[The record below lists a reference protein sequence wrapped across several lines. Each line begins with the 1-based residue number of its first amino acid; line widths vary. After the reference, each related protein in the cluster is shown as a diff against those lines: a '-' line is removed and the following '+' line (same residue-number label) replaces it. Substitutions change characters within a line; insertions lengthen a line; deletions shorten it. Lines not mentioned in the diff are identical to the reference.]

1 MIVFNV
7 RCCRGKLNGRLVTY
21 DCGNMK
27 LIPTFSPRN
36 SAEVDEWL
44 KVVSEF
50 LEMVLMNREMC
61 VVTWHKAEHI
71 FTDAVLEEITS
82 ETEDEMSY
90 FKATMT
96 ESILTDVC
104 KSPQFTYSE
113 LALTPDP
120 KISDARKLR
129 GSSKSKV
136 LKNEPKLD
144 FEYICMSNDGSSLCW
159 LNPSMSLASVKQ
171 ILEKHGSDILVSDS
185 LNLL

>member
-1 MIVFNV
+1 
-7 RCCRGKLNGRLVTY
+7 
-21 DCGNMK
+21 MK

-50 LEMVLMNREMC
+50 LEMVLINREMC

-71 FTDAVLEEITS
+71 FTDAVLEDITI
-82 ETEDEMSY
+82 ENVDEMSY
-90 FKATMT
+90 FKAIMT

-129 GSSKSKV
+129 GCSKSRV

-159 LNPSMSLASVKQ
+159 LNPSMSLASVKL

-185 LNLL
+185 INLL

>member
-1 MIVFNV
+1 M
-7 RCCRGKLNGRLVTY
+7 
-21 DCGNMK
+21 
-27 LIPTFSPRN
+27 IPTFSPRN

-44 KVVSEF
+44 NVVSEF
-50 LEMVLMNREMC
+50 LQMVLMNRKMC

-71 FTDAVLEEITS
+71 FTDAVLEEITT
-82 ETEDEMSY
+82 ETDVDEMSY
-90 FKATMT
+90 FKAIMT

-129 GSSKSKV
+129 GCSKSKV

-159 LNPSMSLASVKQ
+159 LNPSMSLASVKL

>member
-1 MIVFNV
+1 
-7 RCCRGKLNGRLVTY
+7 LNGRLVTY
-21 DCGNMK
+21 DCGSMK

-50 LEMVLMNREMC
+50 MEMVLMNREMS

-71 FTDAVLEEITS
+71 FSDAVLEEITS
-82 ETEDEMSY
+82 ETVDEMSY
-90 FKATMT
+90 FKANMT
-96 ESILTDVC
+96 ESILNDVC

-120 KISDARKLR
+120 KITDARKLR

-159 LNPSMSLASVKQ
+159 LNPSMSLASVEQ